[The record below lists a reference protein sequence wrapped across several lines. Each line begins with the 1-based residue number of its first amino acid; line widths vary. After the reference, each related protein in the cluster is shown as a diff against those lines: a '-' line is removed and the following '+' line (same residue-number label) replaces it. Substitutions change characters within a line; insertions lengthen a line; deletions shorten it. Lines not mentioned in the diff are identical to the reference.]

1 MNTEE
6 KSHLLRMIQ
15 AATSALS
22 REEGILPS
30 LIDTTAVDQYLENLA
45 ASNARVD
52 RLINNYE
59 TRIRKIE
66 LQLEE
71 VKTTNEA
78 SVQNSSTINKT
89 SFIDIK
95 SSKHKQK
102 TNVTY
107 IWVTHVGSTVKE
119 SEMIGYEFTEYGT
132 ECIYPPCDGEIVQLT
147 EETVT
152 LQPNETVTIAKIKV

>member
-52 RLINNYE
+52 RLINNQE
-59 TRIRKIE
+59 ARIKKIE

-71 VKTTNEA
+71 IKTTKKEPT
-78 SVQNSSTINKT
+78 QKI

-95 SSKHKQK
+95 SSQYKHEI
-102 TNVTY
+102 NATY
-107 IWVTHVGSTVKE
+107 IWMVYVGSIVKE
-119 SEMIGYEFTEYGT
+119 SEIIGYECTEYGT
-132 ECIYPPCDGEIVQLT
+132 TLLYPPCDGEIVELT
-147 EETVT
+147 EEDVT
-152 LQPNETVTIAKIKV
+152 LQPNETVTVAKIKA